1 MQTLFVCGSWS
12 NENGVFVHVLCIQ
25 LLWELNP
32 NRAKSLE
39 FEGCRKN
46 NKFLQKTQEEN
57 P

>member
-1 MQTLFVCGSWS
+1 VQTLFVCGSWS